1 MSLTLQ
7 RIFDDPDLNGLAP
20 LQLKLSPDSKQ
31 VSYLKASEENFEQ
44 LSLWVY
50 DIASD
55 THKQLVDASTLTNN
69 RTLSDAEKA
78 RRERL
83 RITQT
88 GIVEYHWSPSGNA
101 LLFPIE
107 GNLFLYRLKDAQ
119 PLTQLTDE
127 TTYETDIRFSPNGH
141 WIAFVRLQN
150 LFILNLRTLETRQ
163 LTTEG
168 GGLVSCGLADF
179 IAQEE
184 MHRYNGYW
192 WSPNSAYIAF
202 TRVDEAPVEI
212 SQRYEI
218 DADQFGVFD
227 QRYPFAG
234 KPNADVTVGVV
245 SLENGGLH
253 WLDTS
258 SAAETYIT
266 RVNWFRDN
274 EHLAI
279 QRQSRDQQTLELLRC
294 HRDGNPFHILITETS
309 DSWTNL
315 NDNFTALENQRFI
328 WGSERSGYNHLYM
341 FNNDGKLLHQLTF
354 GEAVVSDIKA
364 VTAKKIYF
372 EGFLDTPLERHL
384 YSIDR
389 IDSLTETEP
398 EAEAETD
405 NPAVRI
411 TTQGYSHST
420 SVSHN
425 GSVFVDRFSSALE
438 PPAVHL
444 CSTESST
451 ENSTQGLLLEKLEPN
466 VLDKSHPFFP
476 YLSIRGQLSFAE
488 LTAEDGQSL
497 HYRVIKPSSNKLEV
511 DGRAPLILTVYGG
524 PGVQRVS
531 NEWVPPWHHYM
542 ASQGYGLLQLDNR
555 GTAHRGKAFE
565 SPIYRKMGEIEVLDQ
580 LVGID
585 HLCSS
590 GWVDPNRLGV
600 FGHSYGGYMTLM
612 LMMKSNTFKAG
623 VSVAPVTDWRLYD
636 THYTERYLGHPDAN
650 ENGYR
655 DSSVFPYA
663 ESLTGKL
670 LIIHGMAD
678 DNVLFTNSTKLYK
691 TLQDQN
697 IDFDIMNYP
706 GAKHGLSGRRV
717 NIHRYSL
724 MDRFFFQHVANL

>member
-1 MSLTLQ
+1 MSITLQ
-7 RIFDDPDLNGLAP
+7 RIFGDPDLNGLAP
-20 LQLKLSPDSKQ
+20 LQLKLSHDSKQ

-50 DIASD
+50 DIESD
-55 THKQLVDASTLTNN
+55 THQQLVDARTLTNN

-107 GNLFLYRLKDAQ
+107 GNLFLYRLGDKQ
-119 PLTQLTDE
+119 PLTQLTDD
-127 TTYETDIRFSPNGH
+127 TTYETDIRFSPNGE
-141 WIAFVRLQN
+141 WIAFVRSQN
-150 LFILNLRTLETRQ
+150 LFALNLTSLETRQ

-168 GGLVSCGLADF
+168 KELVSCGLADF

-192 WSPNSAYIAF
+192 WSPDSTCIAF
-202 TRVDEAPVEI
+202 TRVDEAPVEV

-245 SLENGGLH
+245 SLEKCELQ
-253 WLDTS
+253 WLDTRS
-258 SAAETYIT
+258 KAETYIT
-266 RVNWFRDN
+266 RVSWFHDN
-274 EHLAI
+274 NHLAI
-279 QRQSRDQQTLELLRC
+279 QRQSRDQQTLELLCC
-294 HRDGNPFHILITETS
+294 HRDGSPLRILISEAS

-315 NDNFTALENQRFI
+315 NDNFTALDNQQFI
-328 WGSERSGYNHLYM
+328 WGSERSGYNHLYL
-341 FNNDGKLLHQLTF
+341 FKDDGELVRQLTF
-354 GEAVVSDIKA
+354 GESVVADIKA
-364 VTAKKIYF
+364 VTSEKIYF
-372 EGFLDTPLERHL
+372 DGFLDTPLERHL

-389 IDSLTETEP
+389 KDPQQDAATEAGKT
-398 EAEAETD
+398 AL
-405 NPAVRI
+405 RI
-411 TTQGYSHST
+411 TARGYSHST
-420 SVSHN
+420 SVSRD

-444 CSTESST
+444 CSTKGSI
-451 ENSTQGLLLEKLEPN
+451 LEKLEPN
-466 VLDKSHPFFP
+466 VLDRSHPFSP
-476 YLSIRGQLSFAE
+476 YLSNRGQVSFDE
-488 LTAEDGQSL
+488 IKAEDGQSL
-497 HYRVIKPSSNKLEV
+497 HFRVIKPSSNQLEV
-511 DGRAPLILTVYGG
+511 EGRSPLILTVYGG

-531 NEWVPPWHHYM
+531 NEWIPPWHHYM

-565 SPIYRKMGEIEVLDQ
+565 SPIYRKMGDIEVLDQ
-580 LVGID
+580 LLGID

-590 GWVDPNRLGV
+590 DWVDPNRLAV

-612 LMMKSNTFKAG
+612 LMMKSNKFKAG

-636 THYTERYLGHPDAN
+636 THYTERYLGHPDSNA
-650 ENGYR
+650 EGYLN
-655 DSSVFPYA
+655 SSVFPYA

-697 IDFDIMNYP
+697 TDFEIMNYP

-724 MDRFFFQHVANL
+724 MDRFFSQNVANL

>member
-7 RIFDDPDLNGLAP
+7 RIFSDPDLNGLTP

-31 VSYLKASEENFEQ
+31 VSYLKASKDNFEE

-50 DIASD
+50 DIKSD
-55 THKQLVDASTLTNN
+55 THKQLVDARTFTNN
-69 RTLSDAEKA
+69 RTLSDTEKA

-83 RITQT
+83 RITRT
-88 GIVEYHWSPSGNA
+88 GIVEYHWSPSGHA
-101 LLFPIE
+101 LLFPVE
-107 GNLFLYRLKDAQ
+107 GNLFLYRLKDEQ

-127 TTYETDIRFSPNGH
+127 TTYETDIRFSPNGES
-141 WIAFVRLQN
+141 IAFVRSQN
-150 LFILNLRTLETRQ
+150 LFVLNLATLAVLQ

-168 GGLVSCGLADF
+168 KGLISCGLADF

-192 WSPNSAYIAF
+192 WSPDSTCIAF
-202 TRVDEAPVEI
+202 TRVDEAPVEV

-234 KPNADVTVGVV
+234 KPNVSVTVGVV
-245 SLENGGLH
+245 SVGNGDLH

-258 SAAETYIT
+258 STAETYIT

-279 QRQSRDQQTLELLRC
+279 QRQSRDQKTLELLRC
-294 HRDGNPFHILITETS
+294 HRDGSPFSTLITETS

-315 NDNFTALENQRFI
+315 NDNFTALDNQQFI
-328 WGSERSGYNHLYM
+328 WGSERSGYNHLYL
-341 FNNDGKLLHQLTF
+341 FTEDGKLLHQLSF
-354 GEAVVSDIKA
+354 GERVVSDIKA
-364 VTAKKIYF
+364 VTAENIYF

-384 YSIDR
+384 YCIDR
-389 IDSLTETEP
+389 K
-398 EAEAETD
+398 
-405 NPAVRI
+405 NPGKAAVRI
-411 TTQGYSHST
+411 TTEGYSHST
-420 SVSHN
+420 SVSRD
-425 GSVFVDRFSSALE
+425 GSVFVDCFSSALQ

-444 CSTESST
+444 CSTE
-451 ENSTQGLLLEKLEPN
+451 GLLLEKLEPN
-466 VLDKSHPFFP
+466 VLDKSHPFSP
-476 YLSIRGQLSFAE
+476 YLSTRGQVSFAE

-497 HYRVIKPSSNKLEV
+497 HYRVIKPSSNQLEV
-511 DGRAPLILTVYGG
+511 DGRSPVILTVYGG

-565 SPIYRKMGEIEVLDQ
+565 SPIYRKMGDVEVLDQ

-585 HLCSS
+585 HLCKSD
-590 GWVDPNRLGV
+590 WVDPNRLAV

-612 LMMKSNTFKAG
+612 LMMKSRKFKAG
-623 VSVAPVTDWRLYD
+623 VCVAPVTDWRLYD
-636 THYTERYLGHPDAN
+636 THYTERYLGHPVSN
-650 ENGYR
+650 EAGYR
-655 DSSVFPYA
+655 DSSVFPYT

-691 TLQDQN
+691 ALQDLN

-724 MDRFFFQHVANL
+724 MDRFFSQHVAHL